1 MTNDNI
7 KYINKNSKE
16 RMVRE
21 LLEKKEDDYGH
32 FPNNCYVVAK
42 FIQGVLEIINKRELT
57 VPVTLIPQLMI
68 VLKLTRTINDGTKK
82 NLYKT
87 DTHSDIDGYNS
98 LLKEMMR
105 VADQK
110 DKNEKQ

>member
-1 MTNDNI
+1 MSNDNI
-7 KYINKNSKE
+7 KYINKSSKE

-21 LLEKKEDDYGH
+21 LLEKKGEDYGN
-32 FPNNCYVVAK
+32 FSNNAYVVAK
-42 FIQGVLEIINKRELT
+42 FIQGVLEVVNKQHLT

-82 NLYKT
+82 NLYKI

-98 LLKEMMR
+98 LLKEMMK
-105 VADQK
+105 VQDHG

>member
-7 KYINKNSKE
+7 KYINKSSKE

-42 FIQGVLEIINKRELT
+42 FIQGVLEIINKR
-57 VPVTLIPQLMI
+57 
-68 VLKLTRTINDGTKK
+68 
-82 NLYKT
+82 
-87 DTHSDIDGYNS
+87 DTYCSSYFNS
-98 LLKEMMR
+98 TTYDC
-105 VADQK
+105 A
-110 DKNEKQ
+110 